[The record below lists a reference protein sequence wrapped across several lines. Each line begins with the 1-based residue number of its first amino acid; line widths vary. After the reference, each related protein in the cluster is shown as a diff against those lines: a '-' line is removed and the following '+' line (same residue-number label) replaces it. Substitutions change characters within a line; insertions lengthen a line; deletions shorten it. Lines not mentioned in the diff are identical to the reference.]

1 MRKRLARSVQMFTE
15 QGELIVFV
23 PGDEPPAEYAK
34 LISNPAAWEEEKMA
48 AAEPTSSGNY
58 ENRNVAD
65 LLSEAKERN
74 VDLQG
79 ATKKAEVI
87 QRLEAADAGTQ

>member
-15 QGELIVFV
+15 SGELIVFL

-34 LISNPAAWEEEKMA
+34 LIKNPAAWETEEEA
-48 AAEPTSSGNY
+48 APAPSSGAY
-58 ENRNVAD
+58 EDRTVAE
-65 LLSEAKERN
+65 LLTEARERDI
-74 VDLQG
+74 DLQG

-87 QRLEAADAGTQ
+87 ARLEAADAGTD